1 LPGVPAR
8 FANCCKPLSELKV
21 APWWCGPEDF
31 SLNDIEKKASRYW
44 VQIVASLSDWQTSCI
59 PSLAPTE
66 TKCLVK
72 PAKLIYLVIFSGL
85 LGAFSVVLLCFV
97 NGTGYS
103 ASCRASV
110 NYGLKRMWTDTSAFS
125 PLRPAI
131 LERSQFLSLFENT
144 PELIYQNSWN
154 QGRNH
159 NPRNTDS
166 KVGLLFNK
174 LTISI

>member
-31 SLNDIEKKASRYW
+31 SLNDTEKKASRYW

-72 PAKLIYLVIFSGL
+72 FEKLICLVIFSGL
-85 LGAFSVVLLCFV
+85 LGAFSVIVLCFF
-97 NGTGYS
+97 NYTGYS
-103 ASCRASV
+103 ASCRTSV
-110 NYGLKRMWTDTSAFS
+110 NCGLERMFRDTSPFS
-125 PLRPAI
+125 PLRPVT
-131 LERSQFLSLFENT
+131 LERSHFLSFFENMSK
-144 PELIYQNSWN
+144 LIYQNSWI
-154 QGRNH
+154 QGRNP
-159 NPRNTDS
+159 NPWNNDS
-166 KVGLLFNK
+166 KFGLLLNK